1 MNLFHDKR
9 TFESQLDKII
19 KMQIRKNLTKEQKQ
33 DIGLEKLFYYFTK
46 QQRAIG
52 LNPNFEKLEAVDK
65 EMSLNNFM
73 IFCQKYNIIYNQITN
88 KTGMKALLLQ
98 TIFKTFAHHG
108 LRMDYNAFKKCIN
121 YVAIKYYQKREIK
134 KLKPQKFWKAP
145 RKFVKSK
152 EDKVERIRN
161 KFTKIQEKDDDILEL
176 DTYVQDYRL

>member
-1 MNLFHDKR
+1 
-9 TFESQLDKII
+9 
-19 KMQIRKNLTKEQKQ
+19 
-33 DIGLEKLFYYFTK
+33 
-46 QQRAIG
+46 
-52 LNPNFEKLEAVDK
+52 
-65 EMSLNNFM
+65 
-73 IFCQKYNIIYNQITN
+73 
-88 KTGMKALLLQ
+88 MKALLLQ
-98 TIFKTFAHHG
+98 TIFKKFAHHG

-121 YVAIKYYQKREIK
+121 YVAIKYYQKKEIK